1 MNIKLFRSIRSISI
15 SLFIIGLAACTGTA
29 TPKPISTSSLA
40 PTSTSISPTAATVPT
55 STSIS
60 PTAATVPTAASTAA
74 PIVLSTS
81 DASGGTEALYLDD
94 RSDAA
99 AVIRSLFNAIDR
111 REYVRAYSYWED
123 TPQRLG
129 FDQFQSGYQNTAAV
143 QVTIGTVGGDS
154 GAGQFHSTVPVSLLS
169 KMIGGAE
176 QTYAGCYLLHLSQPG
191 IQGTLPFQA
200 LGIQSDDI
208 QPVTGSP
215 NTNDL
220 LAHACDQLA
229 PGTPPLP
236 ATPTYAPDDVSSL
249 RYLDDRSDAAELLRS
264 FFNAI
269 NRHEYVRAYSDWDNT
284 SSLPGLDQFQVGYSN
299 TQSIDL
305 TIGSVTSEGTAGS
318 IYYRVPAG
326 LIAHTTDGGTQT
338 YIGCYILRQP
348 EPGIQTEPPFTPIGI
363 DSANVLQ
370 VSNAADV
377 TALLTQACT
386 G

>member
-15 SLFIIGLAACTGTA
+15 ILFMIGLAACTGTV
-29 TPKPISTSSLA
+29 TPKPSSTSAPA
-40 PTSTSISPTAATVPT
+40 PTSTSISPTAATA
-55 STSIS
+55 
-60 PTAATVPTAASTAA
+60 PTAAPTAA
-74 PIVLSTS
+74 PIVLPTS

-94 RSDAA
+94 RSDAV

-129 FDQFQSGYQNTAAV
+129 FDQFQSGYQNTTAV

-154 GAGQFHSTVPVSLLS
+154 GAGQFHSTVPVMLVSN
-169 KMIGGAE
+169 MIGGAE
-176 QTYAGCYLLHLSQPG
+176 QTYVGCYLLHISQPA

-200 LGIQSDDI
+200 LGIQAADI

-220 LAHACDQLA
+220 LMHACDQLA
-229 PGTPPLP
+229 PGAPPLP
-236 ATPTYAPDDVSSL
+236 PTPTYALDDVNSS

-264 FFNAI
+264 FFNAL
-269 NRHEYVRAYSDWDNT
+269 NRHEYVRAYSDWGNT
-284 SSLPGLDQFQVGYSN
+284 ASLPGLDQFQVGYSN

-363 DSANVLQ
+363 DSANVQLA
-370 VSNAADV
+370 SNAVDV
-377 TALLTQACT
+377 TALLNQACS
-386 G
+386 GQ